1 MTEAQYN
8 GCVDAYA
15 DHLFRFAL
23 KSLRDDDAA
32 KDIVQD
38 SFLRLWENR
47 EAVYDGKEKSYLFT
61 IAYRL
66 IVDHVRLRNRKG
78 GNDDQLAR
86 MEGTG
91 GHSGRGYN
99 NLSEILSEAIEALPD
114 LQRNLVLLRDYDGYS
129 YQEIGEITG
138 LSESQ
143 VKVYI
148 FRARTTLKQK
158 LGALENII

>member
-1 MTEAQYN
+1 MTEIQYN
-8 GCVDAYA
+8 VCVDAYA
-15 DHLFRFAL
+15 DHLFRFVL

-32 KDIVQD
+32 KDVVQD

-47 EAVYDGKEKSYLFT
+47 ESVYDGKEKSYLFT

-66 IVDHVRLRNRKG
+66 IVDHVRLRDRKG
-78 GNDDQLAR
+78 GSDDRLTR
-86 MEGTG
+86 MESHG
-91 GHSGRGYN
+91 GGEYD
-99 NLSEILSEAIEALPD
+99 NLSEILSEAIDALPD
-114 LQRNLVLLRDYDGYS
+114 LQRSLVLLRDYDGYS

-138 LSESQ
+138 LSEPQ

-148 FRARTTLKQK
+148 FRARTALKQK